1 MRFFINSILING
13 LLIVNMKVEMQI
25 EQNTEIAERGSGHME
40 KRKSGKRIIIII
52 ILLALLLVVS
62 ALLLIYKYK
71 NYINNDIFGDIRY
84 IFQYENLK
92 EEKGEVL
99 KEELVN
105 DDMWVAVFDDIKVI
119 YHYETDTNTVGH
131 FMWAQIDNA
140 EYKFGEQQL
149 AVGMSK
155 ETIEKALKNSK
166 RPKPCILEC
175 ELFDSECNVYKGITE
190 DYYDDEYEYGMGFV
204 FDEEDC
210 VKYIR
215 IYLGL

>member
-1 MRFFINSILING
+1 MKIKIIALGKIKEKYLKDGINEFLKRLTPYAS
-13 LLIVNMKVEMQI
+13 VSVI
-25 EQNTEIAERGSGHME
+25 ELSPIEI
-40 KRKSGKRIIIII
+40 K
-52 ILLALLLVVS
+52 
-62 ALLLIYKYK
+62 
-71 NYINNDIFGDIRY
+71 D
-84 IFQYENLK
+84 ENLK
-92 EEKGEVL
+92 EEKGAAL

-105 DDMWVAVFDDIKVI
+105 DDMWVAAFDNIKVI

-140 EYKFGEQQL
+140 EHKFGEQQL
-149 AVGMSK
+149 AVGMSR

-175 ELFDSECNVYKGITE
+175 ELFDSEGNVYKGITE

-204 FDEEDC
+204 FDEEDY

-215 IYLGL
+215 IYIGL